1 MPKVGMEP
9 IRREQIRKAAAKVI
23 AKNGF
28 EKATL
33 MGVAKAARVSTG
45 TINHYYKNKLAVL
58 FDALLYSS
66 EWFQARTRE
75 AVAKASSGPEKL
87 KALTLVG
94 IFDDSKDVATGL
106 AVWIW
111 ALSESINSKALRE
124 LIADRRRLY
133 QQTIADI
140 IQELDESRYL
150 GPRDIAELATELD
163 AYINGLGY
171 HRLTGEKG
179 LDAEAVQRSLLALVT
194 ARIGQEMPEGR
205 NYGKRHPVRVVATH
219 RT

>member
-1 MPKVGMEP
+1 MEP

-23 AKNGF
+23 AKKGF
-28 EKATL
+28 EKTTL

-58 FDALLYSS
+58 FDALLYTS

-87 KALTLVG
+87 RALTLVG
-94 IFDDSKDVATGL
+94 IFDDSKEVATGL
-106 AVWIW
+106 AVWVW
-111 ALSESINSKALRE
+111 ALSESINSTALRE

-140 IQELDESRYL
+140 IHELDENRNL

-179 LDAEAVQRSLLALVT
+179 LDAGAVQRSLLALVM
-194 ARIGQEMPEGR
+194 ARIGQGNRDSMTV
-205 NYGKRHPVRVVATH
+205 GKPHPVKVIAAR